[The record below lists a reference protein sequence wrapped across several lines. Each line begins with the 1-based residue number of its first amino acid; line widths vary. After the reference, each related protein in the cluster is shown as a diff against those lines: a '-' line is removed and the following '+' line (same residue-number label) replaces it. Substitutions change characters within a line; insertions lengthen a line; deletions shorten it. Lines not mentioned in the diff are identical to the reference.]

1 MKIRKSKMK
10 KFVLE
15 TLDFT
20 SIFKGYRIPIPFFLL
35 CIDIIKSSKK
45 VPPRQIL
52 KSNYVGQTHIISFH
66 HKDAIGRE
74 TQKCLKQICRETLD
88 FTII

>member
-35 CIDIIKSSKK
+35 CIDINNIEKLKMLLFRKSLK
-45 VPPRQIL
+45 PLIL
-52 KSNYVGQTHIISFH
+52 
-66 HKDAIGRE
+66 
-74 TQKCLKQICRETLD
+74 LD
-88 FTII
+88 

>member
-15 TLDFT
+15 TLDFP

-35 CIDIIKSSKK
+35 CIDIIKSSKN
-45 VPPRQIL
+45 PPKQFL
-52 KSNYVGQTHIISFH
+52 KPNYVERTHIISFR
-66 HKDAIGRE
+66 HKDAIGKNKNTMIGDE
-74 TQKCLKQICRETLD
+74 NSLQKQIL
-88 FTII
+88 

>member
-15 TLDFT
+15 TLDFP

-35 CIDIIKSSKK
+35 CIDIIKSSKN
-45 VPPRQIL
+45 PPKQFL
-52 KSNYVGQTHIISFH
+52 KPNYVERTHIISFR

-74 TQKCLKQICRETLD
+74 TTKCHESHNS
-88 FTII
+88 